1 MIWNVLLT
9 VALTPASLQDPCLV
23 LRNDRIYARD
33 VATSVPAFTAL
44 PSDLILGYAPDP
56 GARRILTGAALAKVA
71 KSYGMELELPHDV
84 CFELRSSELSPKAI
98 CAAML
103 EELRRNPQKCDV
115 GDGVKVEVL
124 EWGPEMA
131 PIGEV
136 VFPNGCLQLLPNRTS
151 AGRDLWRGYVSY
163 GMNRRFAIWARARIA
178 ISATE
183 VVAVSDID
191 AGTPIRP
198 EQVLLVKT
206 EVSSLDNRQ
215 ARRLEEAVGYASRR
229 AIRAGAALGRNQLY
243 RVPDVGKGDI
253 VQVEVATGSARLALE
268 GRADSA
274 GSIGAV
280 IWVKN
285 PTSGKSFR
293 AKVTGKGMVAVITT
307 AGGIREE

>member
-9 VALTPASLQDPCLV
+9 FALTPASLQDPCLA

-33 VATSVPAFTAL
+33 VAASVPEFAAL

-56 GARRILTGAALAKVA
+56 GARRILTAAAIAKVA
-71 KSYGMELELPHDV
+71 KSYGMELELPRDV
-84 CFELRSSELSPKAI
+84 CFELRSSELKPEAI
-98 CAAML
+98 RAAMI
-103 EELRRNPQKCDV
+103 EELRRDPQKCDV

-124 EWGPEMA
+124 EWGPETA
-131 PIGEV
+131 PIGDV
-136 VFPNGCLQLLPNRTS
+136 VFPNGCMQLLPNRTS
-151 AGRDLWRGYVSY
+151 TGKGLWRGYISY
-163 GMNRRFAIWARARIA
+163 GMNRRFAIWARARVA
-178 ISATE
+178 ISANE

-191 AGTPIRP
+191 AGMPIRP

-206 EVSSLDNRQ
+206 EASSLDDKQ
-215 ARRLEEAVGYASRR
+215 ARRLEEAIGYASRR
-229 AIRAGAALGRNQLY
+229 PIRAGAALGRNQLY
-243 RVPDVGKGDI
+243 RVPEVGKGDI

-274 GSIGAV
+274 GSIGAM